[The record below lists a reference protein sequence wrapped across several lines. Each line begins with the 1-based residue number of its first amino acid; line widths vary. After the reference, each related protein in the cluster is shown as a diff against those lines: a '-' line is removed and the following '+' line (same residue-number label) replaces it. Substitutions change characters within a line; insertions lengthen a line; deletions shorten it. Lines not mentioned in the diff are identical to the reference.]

1 MAGRRLIFC
10 ITSGRSGSKYLTD
23 LFATACGVRSFHEA
37 PPNMSGEPLRLVNTL
52 PLEASRE
59 VRRVKADAIA
69 ALLRGMAPED
79 VYAETNHMFIKTF
92 FDVVLAEFHNVEVVI
107 LRRSLPHV
115 LKSFIEM
122 GYYSPLNPGALAWMS
137 SPNAATAALRA
148 LGPDDALDPYDAAI
162 GYLLDIEA
170 RAQRFMREYPSVR
183 VREVRLEH
191 LLERQQVAA
200 FLERLDLVPSRTHLE
215 LRRTASQRAPAP
227 QGALQQ
233 PHHPG
238 GVPAPPQRVRRPG
251 GGRRHPRSP
260 HRGLRVAIHRRC
272 PADREAI
279 TAAAVVL
286 TEKISGVAIAR
297 PMLR

>member
-1 MAGRRLIFC
+1 LTTSALSDVAGRRLIFC

-69 ALLRGMAPED
+69 AVLRGMAPED

-170 RAQRFMREYPSVR
+170 RAQRFMREYPWVR
-183 VREVRLEH
+183 VHEERLEQ
-191 LLERQQVAA
+191 LLERQQAAA
-200 FLERLDLVPSRTHLE
+200 FLERLDLVPTERTW
-215 LRRTASQRAPAP
+215 SFV
-227 QGALQQ
+227 G
-233 PHHPG
+233 
-238 GVPAPPQRVRRPG
+238 QRVNE
-251 GGRRHPRSP
+251 RRHRKEHFNNPTTLDECR
-260 HRGLRVAIHRRC
+260 RRLNAYVAR
-272 PADREAI
+272 AEAAGI
-279 TAAAVVL
+279 AIPTTAAFD
-286 TEKISGVAIAR
+286 
-297 PMLR
+297 